1 MSRRITITG
10 RVVGLVILL
19 VCTTL
24 LSDRL
29 TGAQD
34 ESTPIPD
41 PEGQPIFDVPPEIQA
56 THEAEDAIF
65 NVQYHS
71 RSIFDFRVAYLI
83 AEDAEQAGSV
93 VESAN
98 MAKYLG
104 AETIHGWDEFL
115 SLNEDDHFHM
125 ILIHGSMTE
134 QVDPEWMGDA
144 YRNDVQIVGIDL
156 LPKALKALVRDE
168 CVRGA
173 QQEIAEWYDHYAF
186 HFSYHI
192 ELEHESDREYVYEQ
206 QLERCKRVKIEGY
219 GSFTHGVMNLPLI
232 DADSLQYLADSL
244 LMNTINF
251 DIPNPNNI
259 KTK

>member
-10 RVVGLVILL
+10 RVVGLVMLL

-29 TGAQD
+29 TSAQD
-34 ESTPIPD
+34 ESTPTPD

-56 THEAEDAIF
+56 THEAEEAIF
-65 NVQYHS
+65 NAQYHS
-71 RSIFDFRVAYLI
+71 RSIFDFRIAYLI
-83 AEDAEQAGSV
+83 AEDAEPAGSL

-98 MAKYLG
+98 MAKILG
-104 AETIHGWDEFL
+104 AEAVHDWDELL
-115 SLNEDDHFHM
+115 SLNEDTPFHM
-125 ILIHGSMTE
+125 ILVHESMAE

-156 LPKALKALVRDE
+156 LPKVLKSLVRDK
-168 CVRGA
+168 CVGGA
-173 QQEIAEWYDHYAF
+173 QRRIAEWYDHFVFYF
-186 HFSYHI
+186 IYHV

-219 GSFTHGVMNLPLI
+219 GSFAHGVMNFPLH

-244 LMNTINF
+244 LMKPSILTSL
-251 DIPNPNNI
+251 IP
-259 KTK
+259 TT